1 MKQIVKSVELKQLI
15 DEHDIVFILLSDM
28 GCNVCLS
35 IYPDIEALEK
45 KYSRI
50 QFFSADPSQDQSMV
64 GQFLVLVYPTIL
76 VYVDGKE
83 TYRFERLFSLEDI
96 NDKLLRLDSLYYD

>member
-1 MKQIVKSVELKQLI
+1 MKQIEDANVLKQMI
-15 DEHDIVFILLSDM
+15 DVHDIVFILFSDM

-45 KYSRI
+45 KYSKVA
-50 QFFSADPSQDQSMV
+50 FMSADPSIDQSMV
-64 GQFLVLVYPTIL
+64 GAFLVLVYPTIL

-96 NDKLLRLDSLYYD
+96 DYKLSRLESLYYD